1 MPPITTTTARTG
13 TLLFA
18 FILLSTISFAQ
29 FDNCA
34 NPTSLTPNTTCV
46 TTQASL
52 FNATSSGIAGSC
64 AGTKYDVW
72 FTFSTPAGC
81 TSVNIDVAD
90 VAAGGS
96 NIDATN
102 TFIEAFSGLNCSTT
116 PIGSCTPMG
125 TTLTLTGLNPS
136 TNYHLRVFTTTN
148 PTAGNSG
155 KWDFDICI
163 TYIPP
168 PANDDC
174 SNATSLTS
182 ATSCSNTTST
192 LVGTSASTGL
202 PAGCESAGVHYDSWY
217 KFVATTTTHTVTIS
231 GQGSNFTN
239 PEIQLYSG
247 TCGTLA
253 SITCGTT
260 TLTYSALSIGVTYY
274 VRVSNIGSSPVNNG
288 GFSICVTNPP
298 PPPSNDDCVG
308 ATTLTS
314 ATSCSNVAGTIE
326 YSTATGGLP
335 ASCET
340 VGTHYDVWY
349 KFVASNATH
358 IVTISGQGSNFTN
371 PEIQLYSGTCGTLA
385 SITCG
390 TTTLTYSALS
400 IGATYYVRVSNIG
413 SSPTINGDF
422 NICVTHPTP
431 PPSNDDCAGAATLTS
446 ATNCSNTSG
455 TLVSATATTGLP
467 VGCETGG
474 THYDV
479 WYKFVASNTTHAVTI
494 SGQGTS
500 FTNAQVQLYSGACG
514 SLTSIACGNTSLSST
529 TLTVLNT
536 YYIRVSNVGSNI
548 LSNGGFNICV
558 THPPASVNVVGGRMK
573 EVYKQTTLSGSGVLQ
588 YPWEVTYG
596 PDNNLWITE
605 SRGYKV
611 YKMDPNTGAKTTVL
625 DISMGS
631 TWLPSPAD
639 TLNVQFNSNW
649 PQGGLAGL
657 AIHPN
662 FLDGTGNNDYVYISY
677 VHRNL
682 GGSSPTGLLFR
693 NKLVRF
699 KYNSGTGKLESPAI
713 VCDNL
718 PGSNDHNSQRII
730 IAPVA
735 IGGTPFLFYASGDMG
750 AGQFSNRTRPN
761 RAQDPASYE
770 GKILRFNLD
779 VDGDAGANAWIP
791 NDNPYSATSAV
802 WSIGIRN
809 NQGFAYDPALN
820 ILYGSSHGPYSDD
833 EINIF
838 QPFKN
843 YGHPLIEGFVDGN
856 YNGNSVQGTI
866 TSVSAGAAYTDN
878 LGVSSCPPIGN
889 EATNKATIDASGNGL
904 YKDPL
909 FSAYAVSQAIVTNIW
924 QTNPGNAT
932 PAPGWPT
939 EAWSGLDIYRNT
951 LIPGWKN
958 SLVNGSLKWGRL
970 LRMRLDA
977 TGAATAPTNTVSD
990 TVSYFNSQNR
1000 FRDLAFS
1007 SNGKDVF
1014 VIMDNTSTTSG
1025 PGSANPVVPACAG
1038 CVQKYTFLGY
1048 YDVAGKSSIPTSIDV
1063 TNAAVNTCNTGTT
1076 VTIDNTNNNL
1086 WVPITGPDGNIMAEI
1101 YANGNNLGT
1110 VTSSF
1115 YKNSGP
1121 IRVASSTHYLDRNM
1135 TITPENQPTSTVKIR
1150 LYLSK
1155 AELDALIADGASNV
1169 SAIGNLKIYKNN
1181 DPCSSAIST
1190 PPTGITPTYAEAHGA
1205 NGYMLQGDITSFS
1218 SFYFAAVNSFTLFTL
1233 PLDLLSFTGQ
1243 LQNNNSVLLNWKTEN
1258 EINTSHFVVERSVDG
1273 IRFNAIGNVTAN
1285 GRNNTGGSFNYAL
1298 TDNDAIN
1305 QSSQRIYYRLK
1316 MVDIDGRFEYSN
1328 IISVSFPLITGKLSI
1343 APNPVLTE
1351 MKVTIASEADG
1362 RVQWKLTDNVGRVI
1376 QKGAENV
1383 RKGVVNNFTINM
1395 NRLPAGTYNLN
1406 VTGAGINQNEKI
1418 QKM

>member
-1 MPPITTTTARTG
+1 MQQATARTG
-13 TLLFA
+13 TTNFLFIP
-18 FILLSTISFAQ
+18 F
-29 FDNCA
+29 
-34 NPTSLTPNTTCV
+34 V
-46 TTQASL
+46 L
-52 FNATSSGIAGSC
+52 FF
-64 AGTKYDVW
+64 
-72 FTFSTPAGC
+72 FTFFSLSSFSQTNDT
-81 TSVNIDVAD
+81 TSA
-90 VAAGGS
+90 
-96 NIDATN
+96 
-102 TFIEAFSGLNCSTT
+102 
-116 PIGSCTPMG
+116 P
-125 TTLTLTGLNPS
+125 
-136 TNYHLRVFTTTN
+136 
-148 PTAGNSG
+148 
-155 KWDFDICI
+155 
-163 TYIPP
+163 
-168 PANDDC
+168 
-174 SNATSLTS
+174 SLTS
-182 ATSCSNTTST
+182 ALSCTIPTTGNGAYS
-192 LVGTSASTGL
+192 LVNFTATAGI
-202 PAGCESAGVHYDSWY
+202 PAGCISGGDGNHYDGWFKFTAANTSETVTIGNFGNNVTNSEVQILSRTTPLTSLACGAATATATGLTIGLTYFIRVSNVGAGPGTNTVKASFDICLTHPPPPPSNDDCGGAISLTSTTDCSSSVAGTIEYSTATTGLLAGCETVGTHYDVWY
-217 KFVATTTTHTVTIS
+217 KFVASNTIHSVTIS

-247 TCGTLA
+247 SCGSLV
-253 SITCGTT
+253 SLVCGTT
-260 TLTYSALSIGVTYY
+260 TLS
-274 VRVSNIGSSPVNNG
+274 
-288 GFSICVTNPP
+288 
-298 PPPSNDDCVG
+298 
-308 ATTLTS
+308 
-314 ATSCSNVAGTIE
+314 
-326 YSTATGGLP
+326 
-335 ASCET
+335 
-340 VGTHYDVWY
+340 W
-349 KFVASNATH
+349 
-358 IVTISGQGSNFTN
+358 
-371 PEIQLYSGTCGTLA
+371 
-385 SITCG
+385 
-390 TTTLTYSALS
+390 SALS

-431 PPSNDDCAGAATLTS
+431 PPSNDDCAGAITLTS
-446 ATNCSNTSG
+446 STNCSNTAG

-467 VGCETGG
+467 GGCETGG

-494 SGQGTS
+494 SGQGTN
-500 FTNAQVQLYSGACG
+500 FTNAQVQLYSGTSCG

-529 TLTVLNT
+529 TLTPLST

-548 LSNGGFNICV
+548 FSNGGFNICV
-558 THPPASVNVVGGRMK
+558 THPPASITVVAGRMN
-573 EVYKQTTLSGSGVLQ
+573 EVYKQTILSGSGILQ

-631 TWLPSPAD
+631 TWLPAPSD
-639 TLNVQFNSNW
+639 TLDVQFNSNW

-662 FLDGTGNNDYVYISY
+662 FMDGTGNNDYVYISY
-677 VHRNL
+677 VHRDL
-682 GGSSPTGLLFR
+682 GGSSPTGLFYR

-699 KYNSGTGKLESPAI
+699 KYNSGTGKLEQPAI

-730 IAPVA
+730 IAPVTL
-735 IGGTPFLFYASGDMG
+735 GGPNYLFYASGDMG

-761 RAQDPASYE
+761 NAQNPASYE

-779 VDGDAGANAWIP
+779 VDGDAGAAAWIP

-820 ILYGSSHGPYSDD
+820 ILYGASHGPYSDD

-838 QPFKN
+838 EKFRN

-856 YNGNSVQGTI
+856 YNGNSVQGTS
-866 TSVSAGAAYTDN
+866 TSVSAGAPYTDN

-889 EATNKATIDASGNGL
+889 EATNRTNIDASGNGL

-909 FSAYAVSQAIVTNIW
+909 FSAYAVSQSTVTNIW

-939 EAWSGLDIYRNT
+939 EAWSGLDLYRNT
-951 LIPGWKN
+951 LVPGWKN
-958 SLVNGSLKWGRL
+958 SLVAGSLKWGRL
-970 LRMRLDA
+970 LRLRLDA
-977 TGAATAPTNTVSD
+977 TGAATAPTNSVSD
-990 TVSYFNSQNR
+990 TISYFNSQNR

-1007 SNGKDVF
+1007 PNGKDIF

-1076 VTIDNTNNNL
+1076 ITIDNTNNNL

-1101 YANGNNLGT
+1101 YANGNNLGM

-1121 IRVASSTHYLDRNM
+1121 IRVANTTHYLDRNM
-1135 TITPENQPTSTVKIR
+1135 TITPTTQPSSTVKIR

-1169 SAIGNLKIYKNN
+1169 TAIGNLKIYKNN
-1181 DPCSSAIST
+1181 DPCSSAISA
-1190 PPTGITPTYAEAHGA
+1190 PPTAITPTYAEAFGA

-1218 SFYFAAVNSFTLFTL
+1218 SFYFASTNSFTLFTL
-1233 PLDLLSFTGQ
+1233 PLDLLSFTGH
-1243 LQNNNSVLLNWKTEN
+1243 LQNDNSVLLNWKTEN
-1258 EINTSHFVVERSVDG
+1258 EINTSHFVVERSADG
-1273 IRFNAIGNVTAN
+1273 IRYNGIGNVTAN
-1285 GRNNTGGSFNYAL
+1285 GRNNTAGSFNYSL

-1305 QSSQRIYYRLK
+1305 QSSQRLYYRLK
-1316 MVDIDGRFEYSN
+1316 MVDIDGNFKYSN
-1328 IISVSFPLITGKLSI
+1328 IISVSFPLITGKLGVS
-1343 APNPVLTE
+1343 PNPVLTT
-1351 MKVTIASEADG
+1351 MKVAITAEADG

-1376 QKGAENV
+1376 QKGSENV
-1383 RKGVVNNFTINM
+1383 KKGTGNNFTINM
-1395 NRLPAGTYNLN
+1395 NKLPAGTYNLS
-1406 VTGAGINQNEKI
+1406 VTGAGIDQNEKI
-1418 QKM
+1418 QKL